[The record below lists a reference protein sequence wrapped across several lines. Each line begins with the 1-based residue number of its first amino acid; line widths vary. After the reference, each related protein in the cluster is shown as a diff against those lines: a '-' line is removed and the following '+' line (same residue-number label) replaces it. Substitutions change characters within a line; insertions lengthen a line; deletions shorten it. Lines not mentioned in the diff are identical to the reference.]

1 MPIYEYEC
9 RQHGVFEELRPMQRS
24 AEGAECPS
32 CSAPAPRVL
41 SATRT
46 RLVPRAVSTAVA
58 RNEKSQHA
66 PDVCSSGHHHPPTR
80 ARARPGQ
87 AQVYRGRPWVIEH
100 G

>member
-9 RQHGVFEELRPMQRS
+9 TEHGVFEELRPMQRS
-24 AEGAECPS
+24 AEGAECPRCLS
-32 CSAPAPRVL
+32 PAPRVL

-46 RLVPRAVSTAVA
+46 NVVPRAVSRAIA
-58 RNEKSQHA
+58 RNEKSRHA
-66 PDVCSSGHHHPPTR
+66 PDVCSHGHPHQHTK
-80 ARARPGQ
+80 AKARPGQ